1 MSIST
6 FEAWEALLEPDSALI
21 SAQGVEPLYRL
32 LVENAKLTWFDIDL
46 HKACNLTCNHCFYHD
61 NYPKSRRPA
70 LSPELLEE
78 AIRQAMRM
86 QVSVLTFS
94 GMEPTL
100 SKNFRRAITAAS
112 ASRASFAPQAKIG
125 LITNGLTLPLHLDL
139 LAQTPVDFID
149 ISIDGW
155 EFHNLIRSSTR
166 DRVVANF
173 KLAKE
178 RLRATRVG
186 SSTVLRNDNIFD
198 VLTMIEHLAAFS
210 NYFYFE
216 PVIAAVDK
224 NVPSLAPSNL
234 LAFVTKLRLLAE
246 SFAERKMRFSILLN
260 GDQTLPL
267 FYAGILEPEQIE
279 EDELHSLYIRQHF
292 GKVEIDFILRM
303 VPEYFWR
310 SARLSY
316 DGYWLGTC
324 DLLQAPDYRELASG
338 SFAEMPDL
346 KQLMQRSLSPDSLFY
361 QMLAE
366 LHRQPCGHTRREQ
379 QYCLGCFSRRMVD
392 MVHRR
397 YGSKWAIVAKG
408 E

>member
-1 MSIST
+1 ML
-6 FEAWEALLEPDSALI
+6 APDSALV
-21 SAQGVEPLYRL
+21 SAQGVGALHRL
-32 LVENAKLTWFDIDL
+32 LVENAQLTWFDIDL

-61 NYPKSRRPA
+61 NYPRSSRPP
-70 LSPELLEE
+70 LSVELLEE

-86 QVSVLTFS
+86 QVRVLTFS

-100 SKNFRRAITAAS
+100 SKNFDFAVATAHAR
-112 ASRASFAPQAKIG
+112 RASFAPQAKIG
-125 LITNGLTLPLHLDL
+125 FITNGLTLPHHLDRL
-139 LAQTPVDFID
+139 VQTPVDFID

-155 EFHNLIRSSTR
+155 DAHNFIRSGTR

-173 KLAKE
+173 RLAKE
-178 RLRATRVG
+178 RLPATRVG

-198 VLTMIEHLAAFS
+198 VLVMIEHLSAFS

-224 NVPSLAPSNL
+224 NVPSLLPGSL
-234 LAFVTKLRLLAE
+234 LAFVTQLRRLAE
-246 SFAERKMRFSILLN
+246 KFTDRQKRFSILLN

-279 EDELHSLYIRQHF
+279 EDELHSLYIRQCF
-292 GKVEIDFILRM
+292 GKTEIDFILRI
-303 VPEYFWR
+303 VPEYYWR

-324 DLLQAPDYRELASG
+324 DLLQAPDYRELAGG
-338 SFAEMPDL
+338 SFVETPDL
-346 KQLMQRSLSPDSLFY
+346 PQLMQRSLGRDSLFH
-361 QMLAE
+361 QMLGE
-366 LHRQPCGHTRREQ
+366 LHQHPCSHTPREQ
-379 QYCLGCFSRRMVD
+379 QYCLGCFSRRWVD

-397 YGSKWAIVAKG
+397 YGCKWARVPVAA
-408 E
+408 

>member
-6 FEAWEALLEPDSALI
+6 FATWEALLAPDSALM
-21 SAQGVEPLYRL
+21 SAQGVEPLHRL

-61 NYPKSRRPA
+61 NYPKSSRPA
-70 LSPELLEE
+70 LSAELLEE
-78 AIRQAMRM
+78 AIRQALRM

-100 SKNFRRAITAAS
+100 SKNFDLAITAAS

-125 LITNGLTLPLHLDL
+125 LITNGLTLPLHLDR

-155 EFHNLIRSSTR
+155 ESHNLIRSGTR

-173 KLAKE
+173 KLAQE
-178 RLRATRVG
+178 RLPATRVG
-186 SSTVLRNDNIFD
+186 SSTVLRNDNIVD
-198 VLTMIEHLAAFS
+198 VLAMIEQLAAFS
-210 NYFYFE
+210 HYFYFE
-216 PVIAAVDK
+216 PVIAAVGK
-224 NVPSLAPSNL
+224 HVPSLAPSNL
-234 LAFVTKLRLLAE
+234 LAFVTRLRLLAQDL
-246 SFAERKMRFSILLN
+246 ADRQMRFSILLN

-267 FYAGILEPEQIE
+267 FYAGILEPEQIA
-279 EDELHSLYIRQHF
+279 EDDLHSLYIRQRF
-292 GKVEIDFILRM
+292 GNAEIDFILRM

-338 SFAEMPDL
+338 CFAETPDL
-346 KQLMQRSLSPDSLFY
+346 PQLMQRSLSRDSLFY
-361 QMLAE
+361 QMIAE
-366 LHRQPCGHTRREQ
+366 LHRQPCGHTPREQ

-397 YGSKWAIVAKG
+397 YGSQWATVPHAA
-408 E
+408 